1 MGKKGFSL
9 GFSKTK
15 DKTEKTGSENL
26 QQDKTSL
33 PIVPDDWMRMYGQL
47 ADLIGFGQSFRGGT
61 VNDMYKQGIDRSPQG
76 NLGPPSET
84 GGSFENMGNLP
95 ELGMGITQEQVN
107 LFREA
112 GIPENEI
119 FSLIPELTTDEQYNN
134 YGEGML
140 FRDEEGIKTKPRADT
155 SASIPQSNVNSGYD
169 YAQDF
174 ADMDANQL
182 EASQRLARLRAMS
195 SVGR

>member
-1 MGKKGFSL
+1 MGIKGLSL
-9 GFSKTK
+9 GFSKKK

-76 NLGPPSET
+76 NLGPPALDNYGGTFPVGTELGNLVT
-84 GGSFENMGNLP
+84 GGGFENMGNLT

-155 SASIPQSNVNSGYD
+155 SASIPQ
-169 YAQDF
+169 
-174 ADMDANQL
+174 
-182 EASQRLARLRAMS
+182 
-195 SVGR
+195 